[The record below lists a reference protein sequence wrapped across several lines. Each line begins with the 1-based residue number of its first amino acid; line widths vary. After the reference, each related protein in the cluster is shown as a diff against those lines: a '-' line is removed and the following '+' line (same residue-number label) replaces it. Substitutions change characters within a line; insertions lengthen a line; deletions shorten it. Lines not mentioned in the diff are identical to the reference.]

1 MLKRAEQN
9 ALLCFAEIHRRKLYR
24 ELGYSSIHMYAIEA
38 LGFSKARASQFLR
51 LSESL
56 DELPVLRRSIVSGE
70 LSWTK
75 AREVASVATPR
86 SEKRWVEKA
95 MRSSSRALETEVRRV
110 REQSRAARGTD
121 ARQGS
126 LLDSAG
132 NSVAARR
139 SASGS
144 AEDSATG
151 STGTTPAAAAE
162 PKSASLEAIEVEIMQ
177 VLSLRFRPEELARFE
192 ALMKKIRKTGR
203 LRGESREVLVLTGL
217 EALLDLEGRE
227 PAAATS
233 DKPGERES
241 KPADA
246 VADEATGE
254 AGSRG
259 REAEFPRGN
268 SASPYQVILYR
279 CETCATTRVATSRGL
294 KALSA
299 RAAEH
304 LTCDAR
310 VMNAAGKSRA
320 TIPPGLR
327 RRILARD
334 GHRCRAK
341 GCGGASFLEVHHVV
355 PREAGGKNTAENLIT
370 LCSRCH
376 RLVHE
381 RALGRDA
388 IEMMIHCRKAPRADD
403 TRSGGT

>member
-217 EALLDLEGRE
+217 
-227 PAAATS
+227 
-233 DKPGERES
+233 
-241 KPADA
+241 
-246 VADEATGE
+246 
-254 AGSRG
+254 GSLRLG
-259 REAEFPRGN
+259 
-268 SASPYQVILYR
+268 
-279 CETCATTRVATSRGL
+279 
-294 KALSA
+294 
-299 RAAEH
+299 
-304 LTCDAR
+304 
-310 VMNAAGKSRA
+310 
-320 TIPPGLR
+320 IP
-327 RRILARD
+327 
-334 GHRCRAK
+334 
-341 GCGGASFLEVHHVV
+341 
-355 PREAGGKNTAENLIT
+355 T
-370 LCSRCH
+370 
-376 RLVHE
+376 
-381 RALGRDA
+381 
-388 IEMMIHCRKAPRADD
+388 
-403 TRSGGT
+403 